1 MPYLLKDSIGYRTN
15 LAATTLKT
23 NFTKLLQPAFNI
35 AAEQFATLK
44 IISEDN
50 EVTQTQIAER
60 LGKNKTTVGRSI
72 NSLITKEMIDK
83 RDEKSDRRANNIS
96 LTQKGEDI
104 LNAAI
109 PIAKNFNESVKNKLT
124 KEDIETFF
132 KVLDI
137 ILEESKNM
145 DNKQKENK

>member
-15 LAATTLKT
+15 LAATILKT
-23 NFTKLLQPAFNI
+23 NFTKLLEPSFNI

-50 EVTQTQIAER
+50 EVTQTQLAER

-72 NSLITKEMIDK
+72 NSLIKKGMLDK
-83 RDEKSDRRANNIS
+83 RDEKSDKRANNIS
-96 LTQKGEDI
+96 LTQKGEDT

-109 PIAKNFNESVKNKLT
+109 PIAKNFNESVKNKFT

>member
-1 MPYLLKDSIGYRTN
+1 MSYLLKYSIGYKTN
-15 LAATTLKT
+15 LVATILKT
-23 NFTKLLQPAFNI
+23 NFTKLLQPTFGI

-60 LGKNKTTVGRSI
+60 LGKDKTTVGRSI
-72 NSLITKEMIDK
+72 NSLINKGMLNK

-96 LTQKGEDI
+96 LTQKGEEI
-104 LNAAI
+104 LKATI
-109 PIAKNFNESVKNKLT
+109 PIAKHFNESVKNKLT
-124 KEDIETFF
+124 KEDIETYY

-145 DNKQKENK
+145 YSEKKEN